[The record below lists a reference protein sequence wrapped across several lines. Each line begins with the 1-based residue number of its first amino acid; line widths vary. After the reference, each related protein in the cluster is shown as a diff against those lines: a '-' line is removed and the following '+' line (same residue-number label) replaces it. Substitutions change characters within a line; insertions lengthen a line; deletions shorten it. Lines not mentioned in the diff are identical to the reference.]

1 MTMKTIISKAIGTLV
16 LGIIVGML
24 SAYTYWV
31 SNQFA
36 KVSNLDAD
44 MFLVEIGIAVFVVCI
59 APNVYLSVIAFMM
72 GHAMG
77 FLRTCSQLQTL
88 YAVDKIDTV
97 PDYYSWCM
105 IPPLAFALI
114 TLVVRRFPHWLAFVK
129 AKVTKP
135 TNGVE

>member
-1 MTMKTIISKAIGTLV
+1 MTKTIVTKTIGTLV

-24 SAYTYWV
+24 SAYCYWV

-36 KVSNLDAD
+36 KTSRLDAD
-44 MFLVEIGIAVFVVCI
+44 MFFVEIGIAIFVVSI
-59 APNVYLSVIAFMM
+59 APNAYLSVIAFMM

-105 IPPLAFALI
+105 TPPLAFALI
-114 TLVVRRFPHWLAFVK
+114 TLVVRRFPHWLAFVI
-129 AKVTKP
+129 AKIAKP
-135 TNGVE
+135 DNGVE